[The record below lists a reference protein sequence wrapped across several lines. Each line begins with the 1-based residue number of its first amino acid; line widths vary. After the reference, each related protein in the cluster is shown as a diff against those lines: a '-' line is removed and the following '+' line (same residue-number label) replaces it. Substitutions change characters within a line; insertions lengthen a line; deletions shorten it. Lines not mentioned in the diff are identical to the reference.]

1 MEENNFASLFNLSDY
16 ISTHETLWLY
26 QNLMQNSLCS
36 GQGGCESDFE
46 VSWTRYILELVLMP
60 SVGAVGVLGNLISIL
75 VLALTDDKTTFKH
88 SLITLAI
95 INVLFLAI
103 IIADHCIDVNS
114 TTYILLFPHFM
125 NPMKN
130 IAVNSESFLI
140 MAIAL
145 ERLLV
150 VWKPIRYRVGILR
163 RSRRIHSLVFIVPP
177 IIISFLINIP
187 KFFETELV
195 YFNVTNKFGNQ
206 DYLLDYRV
214 TALRDDPDYIYYY
227 IHWFRNLFTGII
239 PIIFLV
245 IINTTIYVLLPS
257 SSQAHYTTIT
267 FRRSQDGDSEH
278 SLMEPSRRRSMLSR
292 NSSDREVGDRRS
304 VDVLLE
310 NLASQ
315 ELIRTRQPSFRIQR
329 RQTNYS
335 ALTLTSIVIMYII
348 CNIPRLVL
356 NLAEHLL
363 QDEMRDNMDR
373 CGCKKEPKWFT
384 ILCSISHFLLTVNS
398 SANFII
404 YGSTENKFK
413 KTLKDLIQ
421 SLTKRVRFLK
431 LEFQHSHWPGE

>member
-1 MEENNFASLFNLSDY
+1 
-16 ISTHETLWLY
+16 
-26 QNLMQNSLCS
+26 
-36 GQGGCESDFE
+36 
-46 VSWTRYILELVLMP
+46 MP
-60 SVGAVGVLGNLISIL
+60 SVGIVGVVGNLGSIL

-88 SLITLAI
+88 SLIALAI
-95 INVLFLAI
+95 INILFLAI
-103 IIADHCIDVNS
+103 IILDHCIDINS

-130 IAVNSESFLI
+130 IAVNSESFLV

-187 KFFETELV
+187 KFLETELV
-195 YFNVTNKFGNQ
+195 YYNATRFGEI
-206 DYLLDYRV
+206 DYILDYRV
-214 TALRDDPDYIYYY
+214 TELREDPDYIYYY

-292 NSSDREVGDRRS
+292 NSSDREV
-304 VDVLLE
+304 
-310 NLASQ
+310 
-315 ELIRTRQPSFRIQR
+315 
-329 RQTNYS
+329 
-335 ALTLTSIVIMYII
+335 
-348 CNIPRLVL
+348 
-356 NLAEHLL
+356 
-363 QDEMRDNMDR
+363 
-373 CGCKKEPKWFT
+373 
-384 ILCSISHFLLTVNS
+384 
-398 SANFII
+398 
-404 YGSTENKFK
+404 
-413 KTLKDLIQ
+413 
-421 SLTKRVRFLK
+421 
-431 LEFQHSHWPGE
+431 